1 MPSLVRSDQGAL
13 EERRGDLRAENPQAP
28 TVRLFSLAFLRDTKV
43 GRAVTLASS
52 LEEDEWDG
60 LEEIELWPEEA
71 GA

>member
-1 MPSLVRSDQGAL
+1 MLCAAL
-13 EERRGDLRAENPQAP
+13 EYTSG
-28 TVRLFSLAFLRDTKV
+28 TLAFLRDTKV